1 MAVVKELDKRPVY
14 TPYMTARD
22 RKKSANGFQEGS
34 AYLRRFYSTI
44 DAEIYFGDYFVE
56 CCSSIDW
63 EVNQQTRAL
72 FGYNSYIYDE
82 VAQGA
87 RTVQGAFVIPVP
99 SPNYLNK
106 ILETAKEDPITT
118 MTSYV
123 IPTHERIANKIE
135 GAVNTSLQGEIN
147 NPEHGPIWPQTF
159 DIDIMLGQ
167 TSNVGD
173 PVHYVLQGVKL
184 MGEAQS
190 IDYGGSGMVLSERY
204 NFIARDIKTIG

>member
-1 MAVVKELDKRPVY
+1 
-14 TPYMTARD
+14 
-22 RKKSANGFQEGS
+22 
-34 AYLRRFYSTI
+34 
-44 DAEIYFGDYFVE
+44 
-56 CCSSIDW
+56 
-63 EVNQQTRAL
+63 
-72 FGYNSYIYDE
+72 
-82 VAQGA
+82 
-87 RTVQGAFVIPVP
+87 
-99 SPNYLNK
+99 
-106 ILETAKEDPITT
+106 
-118 MTSYV
+118 
-123 IPTHERIANKIE
+123 IANKIE